1 MHKKILGNMI
11 AGLCAL
17 TLVFFF
23 VLDAN
28 AKTLDG
34 GDKENSELAR
44 MKAVLNCG
52 CECGLTLAHCAKED
66 ADCTVRPTLLSR
78 LERFMAE
85 GKRGMDLV
93 RAMEGPMNP
102 AKEQILEARFQD
114 RYAILFFSQKGSLA
128 CEEIRHVLSKGKK
141 LWGDEVVITEVDI
154 NKKENDKIR
163 EEYRIYSAPRVLV
176 FAPNGVIVSEF
187 KKNITVDGLENAFVT
202 PATAHIL
209 RGLQDKRVIFLMVQ
223 GDGWKNAENVRKT
236 VSGVGDILRNSVRVL
251 QVNPGDAS
259 EESLLRTLKVDKDKN
274 QSLTYVIS
282 QSGQIGSRFEGPVSR
297 KDLFMAF
304 QKVLTARSGCGGSG
318 SGPGGNTCK

>member
-1 MHKKILGNMI
+1 MHKRIFLNMVT
-11 AGLCAL
+11 GLWAVAF
-17 TLVFFF
+17 VFFF
-23 VLDAN
+23 VLDAS
-28 AKTLDG
+28 AKTLD
-34 GDKENSELAR
+34 DVNKENPELAR
-44 MKAVLNCG
+44 IKAVLNCG

-66 ADCTVRPTLLSR
+66 TDCTVRPTLLSR
-78 LERFMAE
+78 LERFMSE

-93 RAMEGPMNP
+93 RAMEGPMSP
-102 AKEQILEARFQD
+102 AKEQIMEARLQD
-114 RYAILFFSQKGSLA
+114 RYAILFFSQKGSQA
-128 CEEIRHVLSKGKK
+128 CEEIRHVLGEGKK
-141 LWGDEVVITEVDI
+141 LWGDDVVITEVDI

-187 KKNITVDGLENAFVT
+187 KEKITVDRLESAFVT
-202 PATAHIL
+202 PATARIL

-223 GDGWKNAENVRKT
+223 DDGWKNAENVRKT
-236 VSGVGDILRNSVRVL
+236 VSGVGDILRTTVRVL
-251 QVNPGDAS
+251 HVNPGDAS

>member
-28 AKTLDG
+28 AKPLDG

-251 QVNPGDAS
+251 HVNPGDAG

-304 QKVLTARSGCGGSG
+304 QKVLTTRSGCGGSG

>member
-251 QVNPGDAS
+251 HVNPGDAG

-304 QKVLTARSGCGGSG
+304 QKVLTTRSGCGGSG